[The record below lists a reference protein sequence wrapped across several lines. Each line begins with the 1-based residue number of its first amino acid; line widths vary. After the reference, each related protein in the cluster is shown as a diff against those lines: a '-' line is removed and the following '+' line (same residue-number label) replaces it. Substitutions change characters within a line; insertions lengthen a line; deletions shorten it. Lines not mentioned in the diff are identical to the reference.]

1 VTRERDRYPHMTL
14 RDHVDELVDW
24 FRSHRLIGLAMI
36 LAAGWILVQV
46 IAPPRSGRPEDLRV
60 GDCLFVR
67 TSSVDAFGPGAR
79 PIGDVLSVSASLLAG
94 TAEQASCTGSHG
106 HEVSAIIDT
115 SELNGGPAAPNYDA
129 ACAGVFG
136 SYVGRT
142 TGSIYETIAVVPT
155 QQQAAAGARRVVC
168 LVARADG
175 QWMTHPAR
183 GSGE

>member
-1 VTRERDRYPHMTL
+1 VTREWDRYPHLTM
-14 RDHVDELVDW
+14 RDRAQELVGW
-24 FRSHRLIGLAMI
+24 FRSHRLAGLAML
-36 LAAGWILVQV
+36 LAVGWILVQL

-79 PIGDVLSVSASLLAG
+79 PIGDLQSVRASLLAG
-94 TAEQASCTGSHG
+94 TAEQASCSGSHG

-115 SELNGGPAAPNYDA
+115 SELNSGPAATNYDA

-142 TGSIYETIAVVPT
+142 TGSIYETFAVVPT
-155 QQQAAAGARRVVC
+155 EQQATAGTQRVIC
-168 LVARADG
+168 LIARADG